1 MPKII
6 VLSDGQTWD
15 SIDGC
20 MEITL
25 CEEELEKLCMADRF
39 SSDVKINEQRTLSE
53 LDTDWEEVAHMF
65 YKACGGKDNNPP
77 ADADWLEELL
87 QYWSGHFHVEEYD
100 DEG

>member
-1 MPKII
+1 
-6 VLSDGQTWD
+6 
-15 SIDGC
+15 
-20 MEITL
+20 
-25 CEEELEKLCMADRF
+25 
-39 SSDVKINEQRTLSE
+39 
-53 LDTDWEEVAHMF
+53 MF